1 MRRLGVSAAG
11 AAMVV
16 VLVLAAGSMGRDT
29 HETALLD
36 STTVLARAESQQG
49 AKSLPSGPSTAAKPA
64 AKRTETRAQ
73 VLRQEVKDM
82 AEMKNIRTYS
92 GGGSKILAEAQS
104 EEKTL
109 KKLATL
115 SQSGTLRH
123 KELRSVTSKA
133 VLKTPAPKA
142 TEHDLAREEELVDCE
157 PFCNTGKI
165 AQSRKVAHQQLKKAE
180 AQQRMQQ
187 RAKLSMARQEAA
199 AEESAHCIFCKPHA
213 VTSRDRSQRSP
224 GHLDLSNLLKAAS
237 GLNNLRDSDLNAKT
251 GKLQMPSLHS
261 AQRAAH
267 TNQLTA
273 VPRRGKMSR
282 VEDDKI
288 DRAADQIATLMSAGN
303 HDSADVDREM
313 AKIRTTGAFSL
324 AKPRE
329 KESES
334 ERERERERE
343 GERERK
349 RETVCV
355 CVCKC
360 VCEKESVCVCVC
372 VCACL
377 RDFVSGWVCVC
388 LRVFVCGVCVCLF
401 VCVCVLV
408 RAVCVRE
415 VTERENWRERDG

>member
-1 MRRLGVSAAG
+1 MDSAYVSGRVRTMRRLGVSTAG

-16 VLVLAAGSMGRDT
+16 ALVLAAGSMGRGT
-29 HETALLD
+29 ETALLD

-49 AKSLPSGPSTAAKPA
+49 AKSLPSGHAAASTAAKPA

-123 KELRSVTSKA
+123 KELGSVTSKA

-187 RAKLSMARQEAA
+187 RAKLSMAKQEAA

-224 GHLDLSNLLKAAS
+224 GHLDLSNLLKATS

-267 TNQLTA
+267 TNELAA

-313 AKIRTTGAFSL
+313 AKIRTTGTSWKALWGSGLKHSDLSGKDKSRFQYL
-324 AKPRE
+324 AGRPVDHL
-329 KESES
+329 
-334 ERERERERE
+334 E
-343 GERERK
+343 GNLDNPLSA
-349 RETVCV
+349 TT
-355 CVCKC
+355 
-360 VCEKESVCVCVC
+360 
-372 VCACL
+372 AANP
-377 RDFVSGWVCVC
+377 FGNN
-388 LRVFVCGVCVCLF
+388 FHY
-401 VCVCVLV
+401 
-408 RAVCVRE
+408 
-415 VTERENWRERDG
+415 